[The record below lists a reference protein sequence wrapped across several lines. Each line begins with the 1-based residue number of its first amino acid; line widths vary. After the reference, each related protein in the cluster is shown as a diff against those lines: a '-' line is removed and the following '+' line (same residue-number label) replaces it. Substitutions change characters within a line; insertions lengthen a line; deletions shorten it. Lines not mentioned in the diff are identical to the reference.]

1 MNMITCRK
9 AQKSLSFLRENER
22 EIVKEKEERERERER
37 VLNSEDTQFVHK
49 VTQNFASRIDKIK
62 EAIG

>member
-1 MNMITCRK
+1 MITCRK

-22 EIVKEKEERERERER
+22 ERVKEKERERERERER